1 MGARHLGPSELLSLP
16 HAVAAGDNRAA
27 VQGVAKIMFPNSP
40 NPKTPALRRRITR
53 KISRILKRSL
63 GPIERRFGVITHVD
77 TEVPAVALTFDDGPH
92 PQWTP
97 RLLDLLARHRAKAT
111 FFMVGEMAARYPDLV
126 ASVAAAGHAIGNH
139 SWNHPSFPAVPS
151 LERSAQVARCASVIP
166 VGPRKLFRPP
176 FGDLDWKAY
185 PPLIAKGY
193 AVIAWSVSSSDWR
206 RGEASQI
213 VDAVERQLRPGSIV
227 LMHDHLFAY
236 STADETSRE
245 TMLLA
250 LERLM
255 ARTPFGFV
263 TVPELLLMGRPQRRF
278 WLKETERDW
287 LRGLDSYC
295 DLGFRY

>member
-1 MGARHLGPSELLSLP
+1 M
-16 HAVAAGDNRAA
+16 V
-27 VQGVAKIMFPNSP
+27 PNGP
-40 NPKTPALRRRITR
+40 NPKAPTLRRRITR
-53 KISRILKRSL
+53 KISRILKRLL

-97 RLLDLLARHRAKAT
+97 RLLDLLARHHAKAT

-126 ASVAAAGHAIGNH
+126 SRVAAAGHAIGNH
-139 SWNHPSFPAVPS
+139 SWSHPSFPAIPS
-151 LERSAQVARCASVIP
+151 SERSGQVARCASVIP
-166 VGPRKLFRPP
+166 VSHRKLFRPP

-206 RGEASQI
+206 RGDASEI
-213 VDAVERQLRPGSIV
+213 VDAVECQLKPGSIV

-245 TMLLA
+245 AMLLA
-250 LERLM
+250 VEHLLAQPR
-255 ARTPFGFV
+255 FGFV
-263 TVPELLLMGRPQRRF
+263 TVPELLLLGRPQRRF
-278 WLKETERDW
+278 WLKETEGDW
-287 LRGLDSYC
+287 LRGLDSYR
-295 DLGFRY
+295 DLGFRYRTTHRPPAES